1 MHRLNG
7 RQGLAAALLA
17 LPLSGLQAQDGGVDR
32 RIEAVL
38 GAAAPY
44 EHAFKALQAA
54 VARGDAAAVAAL
66 VHYPIGVRIG
76 GRTLSIAS
84 ADELQ
89 RRYAQVFTPAI
100 AAVVTAQKYDELF
113 VNAQG
118 VMFGSGQVW
127 MNGVCADRRCSR
139 VDVKVVAIQDGA
151 AR

>member
-1 MHRLNG
+1 MRSSPTT
-7 RQGLAAALLA
+7 AAALLA
-17 LPLSGLQAQDGGVDR
+17 LALTGLQAQDGSVNQ

-38 GAAAPY
+38 GAPAPY
-44 EHAFKALQAA
+44 EAAFKALQSA

-66 VHYPIGVRIG
+66 VHYPMRARIG
-76 GRTLSIAS
+76 DHTVNIAS

-100 AAVVTAQKYDELF
+100 AAVVTAQSYDELF

-127 MNGVCADRRCSR
+127 MNGVCADRACREPQ
-139 VDVKVVAIQDGA
+139 VKVVAIQDGVT
-151 AR
+151 R